1 MLGSVGRADHKSAYW
16 KFRKVM
22 TLGMMNYNAY
32 APIIKAAYAKLEA
45 ENDQRQREVEAEYLK
60 IYKDCPMEAQ
70 DLLQRFSDRLLKR
83 ALEVAEDLEL
93 ELLSRLTADV
103 EKEYLFHGA

>member
-1 MLGSVGRADHKSAYW
+1 
-16 KFRKVM
+16 M

-45 ENDQRQREVEAEYLK
+45 ENDQRQCELEAEYLK
-60 IYKDCPMEAQ
+60 ICKDRPMEAQ
-70 DLLQRFSDRLLKR
+70 DLLQRFSDRLLTR

-93 ELLSRLTADV
+93 EILSRLTADV
-103 EKEYLFHGA
+103 EAEYLFHGA